1 MRARLASG
9 AARLRIIMLI
19 NSKGLIKPAKRA
31 SWPCGAGMP
40 CVGPQRWSTLRRHD
54 RRGWNR
60 KRCRPTVF
68 DRRRESSLES
78 RSPSQFFRLSP
89 NEIARTD
96 PPRVCYPGEIGL
108 GNVPIVDHSDGVPH
122 KHKL

>member
-1 MRARLASG
+1 MNDLRRQEQYIEVVTELPAAISVPPTGGQRRLSPLAQKLIEMRVRFANG

-31 SWPCGAGMP
+31 SGPCGTGVP
-40 CVGPQRWSTLRRHD
+40 CVGPQTWSTVRRHD

-68 DRRRESSLES
+68 
-78 RSPSQFFRLSP
+78 
-89 NEIARTD
+89 
-96 PPRVCYPGEIGL
+96 
-108 GNVPIVDHSDGVPH
+108 
-122 KHKL
+122 

>member
-60 KRCRPTVF
+60 KRIQVCQLIRNNPLKLQHRFRGTAPRRISLSHPVVSHGRNRPLHS
-68 DRRRESSLES
+68 E
-78 RSPSQFFRLSP
+78 
-89 NEIARTD
+89 RTFPD
-96 PPRVCYPGEIGL
+96 
-108 GNVPIVDHSDGVPH
+108 
-122 KHKL
+122 

>member
-1 MRARLASG
+1 MRVRLASG

-31 SWPCGAGMP
+31 SGPCGAGMP

-78 RSPSQFFRLSP
+78 RFLSSRYSKTVS
-89 NEIARTD
+89 RTCH
-96 PPRVCYPGEIGL
+96 R
-108 GNVPIVDHSDGVPH
+108 
-122 KHKL
+122 